1 MIWMNIKKYEE
12 IKRRIVALA
21 LASSIGFTSF
31 ALSGCKSK
39 NDIIDG
45 EASNGYSSVL
55 DRDNS
60 IDMNNSGEWFCDV
73 WAEDYDNNKISGI
86 KFELRDN
93 KNNLIEEWTSSNT
106 PHRITGLSAGKY
118 IINEINVVGDYMT
131 SNNNYTYEINTYES
145 NQNVFAIKHIKK
157 GVVLEDKT
165 NNILNTGKKEYID
178 DKLFVLKLKE
188 SYLNKMNNKD
198 FIIDSNNKNIDI
210 NDIPK
215 YLVLKGSQMERNDS
229 ISIGSIQYSFRDVI
243 TLNDD
248 DVSETE
254 ASITCNKDG
263 SYQTI
268 LYRTYLGL
276 KGSIYNDNLYIVPI
290 DDLTKEELNELIEEH
305 KDNTNVMSVL
315 KARGYYNDD
324 YSINKTRVL
333 VKNK

>member
-106 PHRITGLSAGKY
+106 SLS
-118 IINEINVVGDYMT
+118 
-131 SNNNYTYEINTYES
+131 
-145 NQNVFAIKHIKK
+145 
-157 GVVLEDKT
+157 
-165 NNILNTGKKEYID
+165 
-178 DKLFVLKLKE
+178 
-188 SYLNKMNNKD
+188 
-198 FIIDSNNKNIDI
+198 
-210 NDIPK
+210 
-215 YLVLKGSQMERNDS
+215 
-229 ISIGSIQYSFRDVI
+229 
-243 TLNDD
+243 
-248 DVSETE
+248 
-254 ASITCNKDG
+254 
-263 SYQTI
+263 
-268 LYRTYLGL
+268 
-276 KGSIYNDNLYIVPI
+276 
-290 DDLTKEELNELIEEH
+290 
-305 KDNTNVMSVL
+305 
-315 KARGYYNDD
+315 
-324 YSINKTRVL
+324 
-333 VKNK
+333 